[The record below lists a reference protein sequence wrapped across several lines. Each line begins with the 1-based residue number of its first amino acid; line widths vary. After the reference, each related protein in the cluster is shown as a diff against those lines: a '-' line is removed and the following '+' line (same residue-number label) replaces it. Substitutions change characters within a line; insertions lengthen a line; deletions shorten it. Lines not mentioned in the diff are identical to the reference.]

1 MRIIF
6 FSYFLGFNN
15 YSVISLTI
23 HKTEVKVNLR
33 NSSKI
38 QLEGIKEMKMGNTPR
53 FYFFQKVNFS
63 FLCLYHGR
71 FLYLPHILD
80 VSIHC
85 SHTAWFGRHS
95 LFMTFPP
102 IVAVTTWFRCHY
114 LIYMGLVV
122 SFRGRG
128 TEKEHLK
135 FPITRKS
142 MQPSPVAYSL
152 SRFLWHVAT
161 RRTAILRFCAV
172 LCSMGS

>member
-38 QLEGIKEMKMGNTPR
+38 QLEGIKRNENGEYSEILLLSKGK
-53 FYFFQKVNFS
+53 FQ
-63 FLCLYHGR
+63 LLYHGR

-135 FPITRKS
+135 FLITRKS

-161 RRTAILRFCAV
+161 RRIAILRFCAV
-172 LCSMGS
+172 LCSMGN